1 MRIAALLL
9 CVFALAAC
17 GDDTPKNDVRFVD
30 QDRLDN
36 PIVPLQHV
44 DEAVQTEAMT
54 RMNLIHQQVKLT
66 VASGADPATL
76 YSSIIG
82 SMNATKLAKIG
93 LTESDLKGNY
103 YKAGDFSIVIVGK
116 TMTISAA
123 ESGTRGRVEPKSFK
137 LP

>member
-1 MRIAALLL
+1 MRMLALVL
-9 CVFALAAC
+9 CVLVLAAC
-17 GDDTPKNDVRFVD
+17 GDDTAKNDVRFVE

-44 DEAVQTEAMT
+44 DKAVQTEAMT
-54 RMNLIHQQVKLT
+54 RMSLIHQQVKLT
-66 VASGADPATL
+66 VASGADPASL
-76 YSSIIG
+76 YSSIVG
-82 SMNATKLAKIG
+82 TLNATKLAKIG

-103 YKAGDFSIVIVGK
+103 YKASDFSIVIVGK

-123 ESGTRGRVEPKSFK
+123 ESGTRGRVEPQSFK